1 MEEFK
6 YNDFIYKKN
15 QDSKVNVKH
24 NIEKP
29 KYIFKFYALNEFS
42 VDAFTKNYFYA
53 SHPYDLNDYLD
64 SSPFLFCTS
73 KPLDFQYYESFLGF
87 LYPNNKKDLLK
98 FYNED
103 TSKENLCK
111 GYITI
116 FWEVLS
122 NKFGIVS
129 MTAKE
134 NNPLMWPHYTQE
146 KGFQIK
152 FETESIENN
161 IKENIEKENGNN
173 KYLGFIPT
181 NYTKNLVPI
190 DISEFPNMIIP
201 LYYITNVK
209 SNEWSYEC
217 EWRFLL
223 SKENMGVPYSKTGL
237 SGRDDYFIKKEN
249 RFAYYD
255 KKIVEE
261 ITLGMSF
268 FNTKEYEIN
277 QIDEKNIEVKLKNNK
292 DNWNYES
299 QKKLLN
305 YVFENLKD
313 KLYYSGLKY
322 EINENNDYYL
332 IRTKEKMEIERKDET
347 TFILTRTNILIK
359 LM

>member
-1 MEEFK
+1 MEEYK
-6 YNDFIYKKN
+6 YNDFTYKKN
-15 QDSKVNVKH
+15 GNSKVEIQH

-42 VDAFTKNYFYA
+42 IDAFTNSYFYA

-64 SSPFLFCTS
+64 SSPFLFWTS
-73 KPLDFQYYESFLGF
+73 KPLDYSYYESFLGF
-87 LYPNNKKDLLK
+87 LFPNNKQELLK
-98 FYNED
+98 FYEED
-103 TSKENLCK
+103 ISKESLCK
-111 GYITI
+111 GYISL

-122 NKFGIVS
+122 NKFGVVS

-152 FETESIENN
+152 FKTEELEKSIETIIQN
-161 IKENIEKENGNN
+161 ENGNN
-173 KYLGFIPT
+173 TYLGFIPT
-181 NYTKNLVPI
+181 NYTKDLVPI
-190 DISEFPNMIIP
+190 DICEFPNMAIP

-209 SNEWSYEC
+209 SNNWSYEC
-217 EWRFLL
+217 EWRFIL

-237 SGRDDYFIKKEN
+237 SGREDHFIRKEN
-249 RFAYYD
+249 RFAYYE
-255 KKIVEE
+255 KNLVEE
-261 ITLGMSF
+261 ITLGMNF
-268 FNTKEYEIN
+268 FNTKEYEIVK
-277 QIDEKNIEVKLKNNK
+277 ISEKDIQVKLKNNK
-292 DNWNYES
+292 ENWNFES

-313 KLYYSGLKY
+313 KLYYSGVKY
-322 EINENNDYYL
+322 EVNENNDYYL